1 MWHFVA
7 TCCFRV
13 LLIYKI
19 IYSRG
24 TRANSHKGSPLY
36 TRTYRA
42 SHGEIPG
49 DLGKGTG

>member
-1 MWHFVA
+1 VA
-7 TCCFRV
+7 FCCD
-13 LLIYKI
+13 LLLQSAPIYKI

-24 TRANSHKGSPLY
+24 MRANSHKGSPLY

-49 DLGKGTG
+49 DLAKGTG